1 MKVGERLKSSV
12 SDAEVIVVKVG
23 RTVSGPLLCAGAP
36 MAAPDG
42 AAAGGATQG
51 PAGGDPLIIGK
62 RYSGADVEVLCVTPG
77 AGPLSIDGVELE
89 LAAPRPLPSS
99 D

>member
-23 RTVSGPLLCAGAP
+23 ETSGPLLCAGAL
-36 MAAPDG
+36 MVTDG
-42 AAAGGATQG
+42 ARASSGTQAPAGGA
-51 PAGGDPLIIGK
+51 PLVIGK
-62 RYSGADVEVLCVTPG
+62 RYAGAGVEVLCVTPG
-77 AGPLSIDGVELE
+77 AGPLSVDGVDLE
-89 LAAPRPLPSS
+89 LAAPRPLPAS